1 MNESLKTREFLQK
14 ENKIVRKA
22 EKKKVAFFFF
32 LKITY
37 LWIPQEIK
45 NESGKYNSSLN
56 TSLA

>member
-32 LKITY
+32 KSLIFGFLK
-37 LWIPQEIK
+37 K
-45 NESGKYNSSLN
+45 
-56 TSLA
+56 